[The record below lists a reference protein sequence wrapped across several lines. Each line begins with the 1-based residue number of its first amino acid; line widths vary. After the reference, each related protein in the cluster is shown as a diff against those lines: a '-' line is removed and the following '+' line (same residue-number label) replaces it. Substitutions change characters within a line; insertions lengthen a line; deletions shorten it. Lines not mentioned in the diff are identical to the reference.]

1 MRRLVLSLLL
11 ALAPGAADAARVGDP
26 MPEFALPRADGRV
39 LAAADLDGKVVLVDF
54 WASWCA
60 PCRKSFPFLGELQ
73 QRHADDGFVVLGI
86 NVDEERSEA
95 DRFLAAV
102 PAEFEIVFDPEGATP
117 EAFAVKA
124 MPSSYLVGRDGR
136 IVQVNLGFREQDKAG
151 LASAVRE
158 LLAADGA
165 P

>member
-1 MRRLVLSLLL
+1 MQRVLFWLLL
-11 ALAPGAADAARVGDP
+11 ALATGAADAARVGDP
-26 MPEFALPRADGRV
+26 MPGFELPRADGRV
-39 LAAADLDGKVVLVDF
+39 LAAADLAGKVVLVDF

-73 QRHADDGFVVLGI
+73 QRHAGDGFVVLGI

-102 PAEFEIVFDPEGATP
+102 PAAFEIVFDPEGASP
-117 EAFAVKA
+117 KAFAVKA

-158 LLAADGA
+158 LLAEEAA